1 MKSETILIAYQDDL
15 WVRSLSTF
23 FHGSGYRVET
33 AKSVSDLIRRVRDG
47 STHVVLLDDEIE
59 GVKACDLV
67 PVLKKINGIIQVIVI
82 SSEESL
88 GSVRRLRGAGI
99 FFQAMKPVDMEE
111 LKSAVECALD
121 KIEREHSVR
130 EGFFAFLLPGEVP
143 A

>member
-1 MKSETILIAYQDDL
+1 MKARTILIAYQDDL
-15 WVRSLSTF
+15 WVRSCSTF
-23 FHGSGYRVET
+23 FNGAGYRVVT
-33 AKSVSDLIRRVRDG
+33 AKLVSDLLREVRSG
-47 STHVVLLDDEIE
+47 SIHVVLMDDEIE

-88 GSVRRLRGAGI
+88 CSARRLRGAGI
-99 FFQAMKPVDMEE
+99 FFQAMKPVDIEE

-121 KIEREHSVR
+121 KIDREHSMR
-130 EGFFAFLLPGEVP
+130 EGFLAFLVPGEVP